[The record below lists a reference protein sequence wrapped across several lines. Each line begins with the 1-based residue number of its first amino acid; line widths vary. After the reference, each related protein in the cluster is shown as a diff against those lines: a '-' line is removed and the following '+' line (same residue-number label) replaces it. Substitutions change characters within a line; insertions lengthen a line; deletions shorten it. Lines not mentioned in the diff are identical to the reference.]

1 MFDGG
6 NFLGTDLEVDFD
18 YSDDTVID
26 SDVFG
31 SGSKYFTK
39 KYPGAMF
46 VLVADN
52 TGASRFSVIDEKL
65 NNRLKATTELTEKD
79 LAQFTVLS
87 TKDILVISSK
97 FSDQNQPQS
106 TNS

>member
-18 YSDDTVID
+18 YSDDTVIE

-31 SGSKYFTK
+31 TGSRYFTK

-52 TGASRFSVIDEKL
+52 TGASRFSVF
-65 NNRLKATTELTEKD
+65 NND
-79 LAQFTVLS
+79 L
-87 TKDILVISSK
+87 ILG
-97 FSDQNQPQS
+97 
-106 TNS
+106 